1 MQFRVP
7 QFIDIEDKLF
17 GPLTFKQFVY
27 LAGGAGLV
35 FVIYKTIPLVFAI
48 FLMIPVAGL
57 AAALAFYKPNGKPFI
72 FLFQSAIKYFTTNKL
87 YVWKQ
92 KIKKVDKKDEETD
105 NLLPP
110 ILPASSSS
118 NLRDLSW
125 SLDIED
131 NSLINN
137 EEGE

>member
-17 GPLTFKQFVY
+17 GPLTFKQFIY

-35 FVIYKTIPLVFAI
+35 FVIYKTIPLIIAI

-57 AAALAFYKPNGKPFI
+57 AVALAFYKPNGKPFV
-72 FLFQSAIKYFTTNKL
+72 FMFQSAVKYFTTNKL
-87 YVWKQ
+87 YIWKQ
-92 KIKKVDKKDEETD
+92 KIKKGEDKKEEAEIPTTSFI
-105 NLLPP
+105 PT
-110 ILPASSSS
+110 SSSS

-125 SLDIED
+125 SLDIQD
-131 NSLINN
+131 DSLTNN
-137 EEGE
+137 E

>member
-7 QFIDIEDKLF
+7 QFIDVEDKLF

-35 FVIYKTIPLVFAI
+35 FVIYKTIPLIFAI

>member
-17 GPLTFKQFVY
+17 GPLTFKQFIY

-35 FVIYKTIPLVFAI
+35 FVIYKTIPLIIAI

-72 FLFQSAIKYFTTNKL
+72 FMFQSAVKYFTTNKL
-87 YVWKQ
+87 YIWKQ
-92 KIKKVDKKDEETD
+92 KIKKTGDKKEETG
-105 NLLPP
+105 
-110 ILPASSSS
+110 IPATSFIPTSSSG

-125 SLDIED
+125 SLDIQD
-131 NSLINN
+131 DSLLNN
-137 EEGE
+137 EREK

>member
-17 GPLTFKQFVY
+17 GPLTFKQFIY

-35 FVIYKTIPLVFAI
+35 FVIYKTIPLIFAI

>member
-17 GPLTFKQFVY
+17 GPLTFKQFIY

-35 FVIYKTIPLVFAI
+35 FVIYKTIPLIIAI

-57 AAALAFYKPNGKPFI
+57 AVALAFYKPNGKPFV
-72 FLFQSAIKYFTTNKL
+72 FMFQSAVKYFTTNKL
-87 YVWKQ
+87 YIWKQ
-92 KIKKVDKKDEETD
+92 KIKKGGDKKEEAEIPTTSFI
-105 NLLPP
+105 PT
-110 ILPASSSS
+110 SSSS

-125 SLDIED
+125 SLDIQD
-131 NSLINN
+131 DSLTNN
-137 EEGE
+137 EQEK

>member
-17 GPLTFKQFVY
+17 GPLTFKQFIY

-72 FLFQSAIKYFTTNKL
+72 FM
-87 YVWKQ
+87 
-92 KIKKVDKKDEETD
+92 
-105 NLLPP
+105 
-110 ILPASSSS
+110 
-118 NLRDLSW
+118 
-125 SLDIED
+125 
-131 NSLINN
+131 
-137 EEGE
+137 

>member
-7 QFIDIEDKLF
+7 QFIDVEDKLF

-35 FVIYKTIPLVFAI
+35 FVIYKTISLIFAI

>member
-35 FVIYKTIPLVFAI
+35 FVLYKTLPFFFA
-48 FLMIPVAGL
+48 FLLIIPVAGL
-57 AAALAFYKPNGKPFI
+57 AVALAFYKPNGKPFI
-72 FLFQSAIKYFTTNKL
+72 FLFQSAVKYFTSNKL
-87 YVWKQ
+87 YLWKKKQ
-92 KIKKVDKKDEETD
+92 KKPESKETEQND
-105 NLLPP
+105 SLSSIIPM
-110 ILPASSSS
+110 SSSS

-125 SLDIED
+125 SLDIQD
-131 NSLINN
+131 DSMIND
-137 EEGE
+137 E